1 MDITPERLPQKADT
15 DVVELNRAH
24 AYTVLD
30 ELSEAY
36 FNHQYPYSLESTQ
49 VPQDERNMPKT
60 LERGGREHAMFL
72 WNVCAYMRGGTQS
85 GFAVKALGKLYD
97 SRPDLFLPET
107 IITAPRHE
115 IVDQLTS
122 VGLGFQETASKQWH
136 QNSQLLLEKYDGDPR
151 NVFEGIDTYDGLVDR
166 VKNKGK
172 NKGGFL
178 GFREKMTSMAAYYLM
193 EAGLVEAFPFPVPV
207 DIHVMRVSIA
217 NQFVTFPE
225 AALPSNVLSEKLL
238 KVLRDL
244 YLDYSA
250 DRDINPID
258 LSNMVWLLSD
268 ALCSNSPGNR
278 VTEPNGRAN
287 RIGRKTL
294 VLPTIVNPDN
304 PSHVRQYD
312 KTCGRCPVEYT
323 CELNVLGGASYNALG
338 RVVIQSPRLRVG
350 ATLFPQAFLNE
361 TT

>member
-1 MDITPERLPQKADT
+1 MDRTPERLPQKADT
-15 DVVELNRAH
+15 EVVGLNRTH
-24 AYTVLD
+24 AYAVLD
-30 ELSEAY
+30 GLSEAY

-49 VPQDERNMPKT
+49 VPQDEKNMPKT

-72 WNVCAYMRGGTQS
+72 WNVCAYMRGGTDS
-85 GFAVKALGKLYD
+85 GFAVSALGKLYD
-97 SRPDLFLPET
+97 NRPELFLPET
-107 IITAPRHE
+107 ILAVSQDE
-115 IVDQLTS
+115 IAKELNG
-122 VGLGFQETASKQWH
+122 VGLGFQYTAAKQWH
-136 QNSQLLLEKYDGDPR
+136 QNSNLLLEKYDGDPR
-151 NVFEGIDTYDGLVDR
+151 NIFNGVDNYDELVDR
-166 VKNKGK
+166 VKNKGG
-172 NKGGFL
+172 NRGGFL

-193 EAGLVEAFPFPVPV
+193 EAGLVEEFPFPVPV

-217 NQFVTFPE
+217 NQFVTFP
-225 AALPSNVLSEKLL
+225 AAELPSNVLSEKLL
-238 KVLRDL
+238 QILRDL
-244 YLDYSA
+244 YLDYSVE
-250 DRDINPID
+250 RNINAVD

-294 VLPTIVNPDN
+294 VLPTIVDPDN

-312 KTCGRCPVEYT
+312 KTCGRCPVEHT

-338 RVVIQSPRLRVG
+338 RVVIQSPRLRIG
-350 ATLFPQAFLNE
+350 ATLFPQTFLNE

>member
-1 MDITPERLPQKADT
+1 MPERLSQKPDT
-15 DVVELNRAH
+15 LVIKENRDH
-24 AYTVLD
+24 AYAVLD
-30 ELSEAY
+30 TLSSAY

-49 VPQDERNMPKT
+49 VPQDEKNMPTT
-60 LERGGREHAMFL
+60 LERGGRDHAMFL

-85 GFAVKALGKLYD
+85 GFAVSALGKLYD
-97 SRPDLFLPET
+97 KRPDLFLPET
-107 IITAPRHE
+107 VLAVSQDE
-115 IVDQLTS
+115 IADELSS
-122 VGLGFQETASKQWH
+122 VGLGFQYTAAKQWH
-136 QNSQLLLEKYDGDPR
+136 QNSSLLLEKYEGDPR
-151 NVFEGIDTYDGLVDR
+151 KVFDGVQDYDELVDR
-166 VKNKGK
+166 VKNKGPK
-172 NKGGFL
+172 KGGFL

-193 EAGLVEAFPFPVPV
+193 EAGLVEEFPFPVPV

-225 AALPSNVLSEKLL
+225 ATLPSNVLSDTLL
-238 KVLRDL
+238 SVLRDL
-244 YLDYSA
+244 YLDYA
-250 DRDINPID
+250 IDRDINAVD

-278 VTEPNGRAN
+278 VTEPHGRAN

-312 KTCGRCPVEYT
+312 KTCGRCPVEET
-323 CELNVLGGASYNALG
+323 CELNVLGGASYNAQG
-338 RVVIQSPRLRVG
+338 RVVVQSPRLRIG
-350 ATLFPQAFLNE
+350 ATLFPQTFLHE